1 MVPVLEIDREIRLE
15 HMRPEFVPQVFEAVE
30 KLEPTGSG
38 NPEALFCSR
47 NLRVASARAVGDGQ
61 HLKLGLQAGRNSYDA
76 IAFKQ
81 GYWLQQ
87 LPERIDIAYTFEMN
101 SYMGR
106 NTLQLNVKDIQP
118 AREQGFG
125 GDEE

>member
-1 MVPVLEIDREIRLE
+1 MAKQLYRWQYEYMWDFTNNEYYAKTKYPISWV
-15 HMRPEFVPQVFEAVE
+15 
-30 KLEPTGSG
+30 
-38 NPEALFCSR
+38 FCSR
-47 NLRVASARAVGDGQ
+47 NLRVASARAVGDRQ

-118 AREQGFG
+118 TREQGFG

>member
-1 MVPVLEIDREIRLE
+1 
-15 HMRPEFVPQVFEAVE
+15 
-30 KLEPTGSG
+30 
-38 NPEALFCSR
+38 
-47 NLRVASARAVGDGQ
+47 
-61 HLKLGLQAGRNSYDA
+61 
-76 IAFKQ
+76 
-81 GYWLQQ
+81 
-87 LPERIDIAYTFEMN
+87 MN